1 MRLERLGLEFRMK
14 LASDE
19 VWMIGQFN
27 HFYVRAIRSG
37 AGDSQAGGGQGLF
50 VFPVELISVAMP
62 FADFRLA
69 VNLVGQ
75 SARFNLASP
84 GAKPHRAAQFFHA
97 A

>member
-1 MRLERLGLEFRMK
+1 MRLERLRLEFRME
-14 LASDE
+14 LATNE
-19 VWMIGQFN
+19 VWMVRQLN
-27 HFYVRAIRSG
+27 DFYVRAIRSG
-37 AGDSQAGGGQGLF
+37 AGDLQAGGGQGLF

-69 VNLVGQ
+69 VNFVGQ

-84 GAKPHRAAQFFHA
+84 GAKPHGAAQFFHA